1 MPGER
6 PPRALRRRAP
16 AADELER
23 AEPPRYSRAET
34 VAVVQG
40 AWFAATG
47 LWPFVSM
54 ESFEDVTGPKE
65 DRWLAKTVGGLV
77 AVIGGALVSA
87 GLRRRVTP
95 EIAALGAGAAAVLAG
110 IDVVYA
116 ARRRIPPVY
125 LGDAA
130 AEGLL
135 IAGWASAARERESAR
150 AEDDRPRRRKV
161 AAARTPS
168 SRP

>member
-1 MPGER
+1 MPRDDR
-6 PPRALRRRAP
+6 PPPALRRRDVA
-16 AADELER
+16 ETER
-23 AEPPRYSRAET
+23 PRRYSRAET
-34 VAVVQG
+34 VAIVQG

-47 LWPFVSM
+47 IWPFLSM
-54 ESFEDVTGPKE
+54 ETFEDVTGPKE
-65 DRWLAKTVGGLV
+65 DRWLVKTVGGLV

-95 EIAALGAGAAAVLAG
+95 EIAAVGAGAAAVLAG
-110 IDVVYA
+110 IDVVYT

-135 IAGWASAARERESAR
+135 IAGWASAAREREA
-150 AEDDRPRRRKV
+150 AEDDGAPRGRRR
-161 AAARTPS
+161 R
-168 SRP
+168 RREREG

>member
-1 MPGER
+1 MAGER
-6 PPRALRRRAP
+6 PPAPLRRRERSREVP
-16 AADELER
+16 AETSADR
-23 AEPPRYSRAET
+23 PRRFSRAET

-47 LWPFVSM
+47 IWPFLSM
-54 ESFEDVTGPKE
+54 ETFEDVTGPKE
-65 DRWLAKTVGGLV
+65 DRWLVKTVGGLV

-95 EIAALGAGAAAVLAG
+95 EMVAVGAGTAAVLAG
-110 IDVVYA
+110 IDVVYT

-130 AEGLL
+130 AEALL
-135 IAGWASAARERESAR
+135 IAGWASAARRR
-150 AEDDRPRRRKV
+150 DRDGGEDEERPRRRRK
-161 AAARTPS
+161 RGS
-168 SRP
+168 

>member
-1 MPGER
+1 MARPDR
-6 PPRALRRRAP
+6 PPPPVRRRETARAP
-16 AADELER
+16 EPER
-23 AEPPRYSRAET
+23 APRFSRAET
-34 VAVVQG
+34 VAIVQG

-47 LWPFVSM
+47 LWPLVSM
-54 ESFEDVTGPKE
+54 DSFEEVTGPKT

-77 AVIGGALVSA
+77 AVVGGALVSA

-95 EIAALGAGAAAVLAG
+95 EIAAVGAGTAAVLAG

-116 ARRRIPPVY
+116 ARRRISPVY

-135 IAGWASAARERESAR
+135 IAGWSSAARETEGDEGKRLRGRGRPAR
-150 AEDDRPRRRKV
+150 PGGR
-161 AAARTPS
+161 
-168 SRP
+168 

>member
-1 MPGER
+1 MPGDR
-6 PPRALRRRAP
+6 PPPPVRRRAP
-16 AADELER
+16 SQDVAADG
-23 AEPPRYSRAET
+23 PQRYSRAET
-34 VAVVQG
+34 VAIVQG

-47 LWPFVSM
+47 LWPFLSM
-54 ESFEDVTGPKE
+54 ETFEDVTGPKE

-95 EIAALGAGAAAVLAG
+95 ELAAIGAGTAAVLAG

-116 ARRRIPPVY
+116 ARGRISPVY

-130 AEGLL
+130 AEALL
-135 IAGWASAARERESAR
+135 IAGWASAAREEEE
-150 AEDDRPRRRKV
+150 EDRDALPRRRRLK
-161 AAARTPS
+161 RKT
-168 SRP
+168 